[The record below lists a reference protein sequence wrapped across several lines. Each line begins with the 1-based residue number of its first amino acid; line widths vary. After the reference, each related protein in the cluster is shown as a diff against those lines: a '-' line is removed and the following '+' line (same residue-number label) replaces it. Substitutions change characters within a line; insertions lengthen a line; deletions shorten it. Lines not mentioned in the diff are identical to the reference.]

1 MNTDSRPDPDSL
13 LHIVQQDRSISRRG
27 RLKVFFGASAGVG
40 KTYAMLLE
48 AKRRISEGVDV
59 LAGVVETH
67 GRAETAELTR
77 ELAYLPPRRI
87 SHKGIE
93 VTEFDLDS
101 ALQRAPELILI
112 DELAHSNAPGSRHPK
127 RWQDVEELLANGI
140 DVYTTLNVQHLE
152 SINDMVAKLTGIQVR
167 ETVPDRIFD
176 QTDDVALIDIPSD
189 ELIKRLQ
196 EGKVY
201 IADGAD
207 KRAAENFFKKTNLVA
222 LRELA
227 LRRTAERVD
236 AENDILSAAMGLK
249 EAQVGQKILVC
260 IGHDALSTRVIRHAK
275 RMATSAKAQWHALYV
290 ATDRHEQLSEKARL
304 GVERNLRLAERLGA
318 KIIRLSGSDAAD
330 ETLGYARAHGITR
343 IIIGHRT
350 RSKKL
355 HPLRSSL
362 SQELI
367 ERGYG
372 FEITTIAE
380 EAQPEEGLIG
390 RWRRFVSN
398 PTRYLYG
405 LSVLA
410 ACTVIGLL
418 FRAHTD
424 PINLAMFYL
433 AGIVLIAAKLGT
445 GPSTIA
451 SILSIALFNFFF
463 TEPYY
468 TFEFYETDYY
478 FTFAAMFVT
487 SLVVGSLA
495 AKLSIQAKH
504 ARRREFETSA
514 LYELTRG
521 LSAVRGIA
529 KMAGSAISLLADV
542 YKMEI
547 VLFVVEEEDIR
558 LYPQTASADDVKES
572 SVARWVL
579 QNGQIAGRNTDTLP
593 SARGLYV
600 PLMVEGQ
607 ILGALGVL
615 PEKTDYNFG
624 GNDINRLE
632 AYASLIASAFQ
643 RARRAEEAEK
653 TKVESESQKLKNVL
667 LSSVSHDLRTPLASI
682 TGAASSALMLK
693 DTLPEAAI
701 ELLGSIHG
709 QAARLARLVTNLLD
723 ATSLESGNVRLN
735 KQPYFIQEVIGSAMT
750 RVRDSKGGRTLSAD
764 VEAELPLVHIDGL
777 LIEQV
782 LVNLLDNAIRFT
794 DEDGRISIS
803 ARMQPDAISIS
814 VQDDGRGIVAGEAE
828 RIFEKFYTHG
838 HQTEGNAGL
847 GLAICR
853 GILSAHGG
861 SISAHNNIGGGACFT
876 FVLPHPNN
884 SEAP

>member
-1 MNTDSRPDPDSL
+1 MNADSRPDPDSL
-13 LHIVQQDRSISRRG
+13 LHIVQHDSSISKRG
-27 RLKVFFGASAGVG
+27 RMKVFFGASAGVG

-67 GRAETAELTR
+67 GRPETAELTR
-77 ELAYLPPRRI
+77 DLPYLPPRRI

-93 VTEFDLDS
+93 VSEFDLEA
-101 ALQRAPELILI
+101 ALLRAPELILM
-112 DELAHSNAPGSRHPK
+112 DELAHTNAHGSRHPK

-167 ETVPDRIFD
+167 ETVPDRVFD

-201 IADGAD
+201 IAEGAN

-236 AENDILSAAMGLK
+236 AENDILSASMGLK
-249 EAQVGQKILVC
+249 EAQVGQKLLVC
-260 IGHDALSTRVIRHAK
+260 IGHDALSARVIRHAK
-275 RMATSAKAQWHALYV
+275 RMAASSKTQWYALYV
-290 ATDRHEQLSEKARL
+290 ETDRHEHLSEKARL

-330 ETLGYARAHGITR
+330 ETLGYARSHGITR
-343 IIIGHRT
+343 IIIGHRIQ
-350 RSKKL
+350 SKKL
-355 HPLRSSL
+355 HPLRTSL

-372 FEITTIAE
+372 FEITTISE
-380 EAQPEEGLIG
+380 EATPAEGLIG
-390 RWRRFVSN
+390 RWRRFISN

-405 LSVLA
+405 LMVLA
-410 ACTVIGLL
+410 VCTALGML
-418 FRAHTD
+418 FRDFTD
-424 PINLAMFYL
+424 STNLAMFYL
-433 AGIVLIAAKLGT
+433 AGVVLIAAKFGT

-451 SILSIALFNFFF
+451 SLLSIALFNFFF
-463 TEPYY
+463 TRPYY
-468 TFEFYETDYY
+468 SFEFYETDYY

-504 ARRREFETSA
+504 ARRREQETSA

-521 LSAVRGIA
+521 LSAVRGIG
-529 KMAGSAISLLADV
+529 KMADTAISLLADV
-542 YKMEI
+542 YRMEI
-547 VLFVVEEEDIR
+547 VLFVAEQDGIS
-558 LYPQTASADDVKES
+558 LHPKTASADDVKEA
-572 SVARWVL
+572 SVARWVI
-579 QNGQIAGRNTDTLP
+579 QNGQLAGRNTDTLP

-600 PLMVEGQ
+600 PLMAEGQ

-615 PEKTDYNFG
+615 PENVDYLFG

-632 AYASLIASAFQ
+632 TYASLIASAFQ
-643 RARRAEEAEK
+643 RARRAEEAER
-653 TKVESESQKLKNVL
+653 TKLESESQKLKNVL

-682 TGAASSALMLK
+682 TGAASSALMLR
-693 DTLPEAAI
+693 DQLPEAAV

-709 QAARLARLVTNLLD
+709 QAARLAKLVTNLLD

-735 KQPYFIQEVIGSAMT
+735 KQTYFIQEVIGSAIT
-750 RVRDSKGGRTLSAD
+750 RVQDSKGGRLLLAD
-764 VEAELPLVHIDGL
+764 VEADLPLVHIDGL

-794 DEDGRISIS
+794 DENGRISIS
-803 ARMQPDAISIS
+803 ARSLPNAVSIS
-814 VQDDGRGIVAGEAE
+814 VQDDGIGFVAGEEE

-861 SISAHNNIGGGACFT
+861 SISAHKNEGGGACFI
-876 FVLPHPNN
+876 FILPNPKELE
-884 SEAP
+884 SP